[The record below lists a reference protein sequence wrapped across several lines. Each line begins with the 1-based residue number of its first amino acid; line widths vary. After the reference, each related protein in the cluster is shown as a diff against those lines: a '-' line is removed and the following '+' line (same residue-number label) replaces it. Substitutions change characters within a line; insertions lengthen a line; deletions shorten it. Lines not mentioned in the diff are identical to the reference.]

1 MRAFR
6 SFSYVVREDMAAF
19 PSNPRQAIDG
29 CQSRLKLAVTP
40 SLLPPFPKSGNGG
53 AVSEGIWA
61 AAPGTL
67 SPHLQALERDQG
79 LAADDAP
86 MSPPFS
92 ATSSYK
98 EFAVCDAAETPAG
111 GALLVQWLPEMTAT
125 QDSDSTSAHQRS
137 AVSCPTPPLPQR
149 NGGAGPEPF
158 SQDGVHDGVHGAV
171 RGSSGPA
178 TSARVPAPREG
189 AFRSAPPPTVQN
201 SYTSRETQLCVDDR
215 PGGGMRADVS
225 PLSTPSPPG
234 PGGPLGSERSV
245 SAHREPR
252 GGTVSAAMA
261 MSEWEF
267 WGETPPSQRHRRAAS
282 SATRS
287 PRIDH
292 AEAEF
297 WGAVTPETA
306 HGIRAPNRAPELRS
320 WARSSEAKA
329 RFHSQEDKTK
339 ANISFSTISVHSDLS
354 SLGMRRTSRSSER
367 RQRTNFPGQFD
378 RESRHKPR
386 EIQMS
391 LEPSSPPRFSSP
403 PLGLEEVWARELRR
417 GGSMA
422 EDPGNSIQDVSVLG
436 STEVRM

>member
-1 MRAFR
+1 
-6 SFSYVVREDMAAF
+6 
-19 PSNPRQAIDG
+19 
-29 CQSRLKLAVTP
+29 
-40 SLLPPFPKSGNGG
+40 
-53 AVSEGIWA
+53 
-61 AAPGTL
+61 
-67 SPHLQALERDQG
+67 
-79 LAADDAP
+79 

-92 ATSSYK
+92 ATSSCK
-98 EFAVCDAAETPAG
+98 DFAVCDAAETPAG
-111 GALLVQWLPEMTAT
+111 GALLVQWLPEMTAKA
-125 QDSDSTSAHQRS
+125 QDSDPTSAHKRN
-137 AVSCPTPPLPQR
+137 AVSCPTPPLPQER

-158 SQDGVHDGVHGAV
+158 PHDGVHGGAHGAV
-171 RGSSGPA
+171 WGSSGPA

-189 AFRSAPPPTVQN
+189 AFRGAPPPTVQN
-201 SYTSRETQLCVDDR
+201 SYTSRETQLCVDDS

-297 WGAVTPETA
+297 WGAVTPDTS

-354 SLGMRRTSRSSER
+354 SLGMRRTSWSSER
-367 RQRTNFPGQFD
+367 RQRTNLPGQFD
-378 RESRHKPR
+378 RESRQKPR

-391 LEPSSPPRFSSP
+391 LEPSSSPRFSSP
-403 PLGLEEVWARELRR
+403 PLEEVWARELRR